1 MFRAI
6 AGALAVHSLRA
17 RDNDFFNRQVFFADD
32 FENLRSAER
41 INMHK
46 FRNLWHVTAVGGL
59 VKNGVYFVESGNNRV
74 AIAQIALYE
83 FRFLVDPS
91 RLSAAMRLWFQI
103 IERPNLPASIHE
115 KIDYM

>member
-6 AGALAVHSLRA
+6 AGTLAVDSLRA
-17 RDNDFFNRQVFFADD
+17 RDNDFFNRQISFADD
-32 FENLRSAER
+32 FENLRSAEG

-59 VKNGVYFVESGNNRV
+59 VKNGVYLVESSDNRV

-83 FRFLVDPS
+83 FRFLVDPI
-91 RLSAAMRLWFQI
+91 RLSATMGLWFQI
-103 IERPNLPASIHE
+103 IERSNLPASIHE